1 MSSLI
6 LLAASGL
13 GREVLNAVEAAGRH
27 RVIGFLDDEAAL
39 HGTSVNGV
47 PVLGPIED
55 AVRYTDVSFVVCA
68 GRGQSRRA
76 IVATLGIRRDFV

>member
-55 AVRYTDVSFVVCA
+55 AVRLQRTSASSSAWDEVSLA
-68 GRGQSRRA
+68 RGHCP
-76 IVATLGIRRDFV
+76 TLAV

>member
-55 AVRYTDVSFVVCA
+55 AVRYTDAPSWCARDEVSPGGHCP
-68 GRGQSRRA
+68 
-76 IVATLGIRRDFV
+76 TLGIWRDFV